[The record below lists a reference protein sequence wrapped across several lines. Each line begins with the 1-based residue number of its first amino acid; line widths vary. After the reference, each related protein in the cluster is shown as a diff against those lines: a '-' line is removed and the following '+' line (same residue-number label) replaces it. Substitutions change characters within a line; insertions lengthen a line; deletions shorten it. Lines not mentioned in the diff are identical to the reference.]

1 MMTDRQK
8 VAAWSGMRIPTN
20 QLRLKNA
27 LEVIREALIDVE
39 RMGAVARD
47 MEPPFYTRGNLPL
60 GTDLCV
66 AACDLGG
73 ALERLGRA
81 ISSLDN
87 CCELSDLDRNPV

>member
-1 MMTDRQK
+1 MNDRQK
-8 VAAWSGMRIPTN
+8 VALWSGMRIPTN
-20 QLRLKNA
+20 VLRLKGT

-60 GTDLCV
+60 ATDLCV
-66 AACDLGG
+66 VACDLGG
-73 ALERLGRA
+73 ALDHLGRA

-87 CCELSDLDRNPV
+87 CSELSDLDRNPV